1 MSVPVIEE
9 QVLKVYEDKSGRVR
23 GQGRGWFCGRGRGS
37 SSFKKSIMEYYHC
50 HNLGHYQYECP
61 SKQKET
67 NFAKAQEEMRL
78 MAYMENDQAK
88 KEDEWFL
95 DSGCSNHMYGK
106 NELFSELDEN
116 FRETV
121 KLGSN
126 SSMVVIRKRNV
137 RF

>member
-1 MSVPVIEE
+1 
-9 QVLKVYEDKSGRVR
+9 
-23 GQGRGWFCGRGRGS
+23 
-37 SSFKKSIMEYYHC
+37 
-50 HNLGHYQYECP
+50 
-61 SKQKET
+61 
-67 NFAKAQEEMRL
+67 
-78 MAYMENDQAK
+78 
-88 KEDEWFL
+88 
-95 DSGCSNHMYGK
+95 MYGK